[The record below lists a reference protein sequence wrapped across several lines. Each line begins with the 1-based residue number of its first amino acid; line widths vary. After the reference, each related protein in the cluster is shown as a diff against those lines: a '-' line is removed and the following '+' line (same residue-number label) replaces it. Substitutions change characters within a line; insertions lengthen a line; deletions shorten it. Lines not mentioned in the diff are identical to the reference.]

1 MLSRALDETE
11 MIALCSSALLSFL
24 SFIKKGILSVGMPL
38 LILFFFFIIFFLYL
52 FLKCTLEDA
61 DEASGGG
68 DGAPL
73 SLILTIVS
81 IY

>member
-1 MLSRALDETE
+1 LHFVLLRFFLFSR
-11 MIALCSSALLSFL
+11 SQ
-24 SFIKKGILSVGMPL
+24 KKGILGVGMPL
-38 LILFFFFIIFFLYL
+38 LILFFIIFFLYL

>member
-38 LILFFFFIIFFLYL
+38 LILFFFNYFFLYL